1 MMAVN
6 LPSGAWWKQLSTHLH
21 ERTHN
26 RLRGLQIR
34 AVNGRVSIQAKAPCD
49 RVRTQAEVAAREIVP
64 DRLLAM
70 RIKVDDS
77 PGSVANRTGERFE
90 ANAEAESESPDTP
103 QTGVRSRLMASEAM
117 HRGMKRL
124 INGN

>member
-34 AVNGRVSIQAKAPCD
+34 AVNGRVSIQAKAPSD
-49 RVRTQAEVAAREIVP
+49 RVRTQAEAAAREIVP

-77 PGSVANRTGERFE
+77 PASTTNRTIERFE
-90 ANAEAESESPDTP
+90 ANENEESESPDVP
-103 QTGVRSRLMASEAM
+103 KISHSRLLASEAI
-117 HRGMKRL
+117 HRGMRRL